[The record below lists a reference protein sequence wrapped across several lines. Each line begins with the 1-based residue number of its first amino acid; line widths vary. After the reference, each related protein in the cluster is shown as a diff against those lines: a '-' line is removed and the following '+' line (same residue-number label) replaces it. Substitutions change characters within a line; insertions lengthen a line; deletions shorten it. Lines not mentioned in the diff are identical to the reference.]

1 MRNAIILVLL
11 FLILSTGQIMELNFP
26 ISLNIFLVVL
36 ISTLTIFW
44 EFSVLNKDFIS
55 DFKIRSCSRK
65 LKFGSFIYAFFLTGI
80 MIYDNKLKSLFF
92 IILIIWLYP
101 LIDIIMVYVYRKKQP
116 YTIFIKD
123 NNLILNT
130 PWKKE
135 RDLSELTEIT
145 FDRFSKDLE
154 LSFKTKSDITIQ
166 TKEYN
171 SNEIDKFIEI
181 IVSKSAN
188 NVCIPKNY
196 ILSKEIS
203 C

>member
-1 MRNAIILVLL
+1 
-11 FLILSTGQIMELNFP
+11 
-26 ISLNIFLVVL
+26 
-36 ISTLTIFW
+36 
-44 EFSVLNKDFIS
+44 
-55 DFKIRSCSRK
+55 
-65 LKFGSFIYAFFLTGI
+65 
-80 MIYDNKLKSLFF
+80 
-92 IILIIWLYP
+92 
-101 LIDIIMVYVYRKKQP
+101 MVYVYRKKQP
-116 YTIFIKD
+116 YTIFIND

-171 SNEIDKFIEI
+171 SHEIDKFIEI

-196 ILSKEIS
+196 ILSKESS